1 MAYENSISALPAPA
15 HPMANPGYGKRAA
28 PGEPGQAR
36 RSPDFAHLP
45 PREAYVAAFVD
56 RLPEGAAMDVKSLA
70 KVLPLYGQQAVG
82 SALNTLS
89 RAGHL
94 RRVRQLAETGDTG
107 TRWVFRTYWSR
118 VARDDEWWTRFLTD
132 DGAGGL
138 DGPALPA
145 APASVRTGTPVPV
158 SDGAPGPPAPAP
170 ATARSTAY
178 QALAQLGRIE
188 ARLTLSAAD
197 CAALADL
204 AASWFERGATLDRF
218 TSALSSGLPDV
229 VYAPHALLARRLRD
243 KLPPEPA
250 RDPAPVPG
258 PVSGPAPS
266 PAHGLRRTI
275 LECTECGV
283 PGRPQAL
290 PGGLCRACAAHGG
303 ASGPS
308 MTVTATAA
316 ADIAPDVRRHV
327 SRIRA
332 AIATRGDRAS
342 SAEPGLLFSR

>member
-1 MAYENSISALPAPA
+1 MASENSISALPAPA
-15 HPMANPGYGKRAA
+15 HPMANAGYGKRAA
-28 PGEPGQAR
+28 PGEPGQTR
-36 RSPDFAHLP
+36 RSPDFGHLP

-82 SALNTLS
+82 SALNALS

-118 VARDDEWWTRFLTD
+118 VARDDEWWTRFLTG

-138 DGPALPA
+138 DDPALPA
-145 APASVRTGTPVPV
+145 APASLRTGAPVPA
-158 SDGAPGPPAPAP
+158 SDGAPGAPVPPPV
-170 ATARSTAY
+170 ATRSTAY

-188 ARLTLSAAD
+188 GRLTLSAAD

-204 AASWFERGATLDRF
+204 AAPWFERGVTLDRF
-218 TSALSSGLPDV
+218 TCALTSGLPDV
-229 VYAPHALLARRLRD
+229 VHAPRALLGRRLRD
-243 KLPPEPA
+243 KLPPEAAP
-250 RDPAPVPG
+250 DLTPAPA
-258 PVSGPAPS
+258 SGPRPAPGR
-266 PAHGLRRTI
+266 AHGLRRTI
-275 LECTECGV
+275 VECTECGV

-290 PGGLCRACAAHGG
+290 PGGLCRACAARGRP
-303 ASGPS
+303 SGPS
-308 MTVTATAA
+308 VTATA
-316 ADIAPDVRRHV
+316 DVAPDVRRHV

-332 AIATRGDRAS
+332 AIATRRGQVSAS
-342 SAEPGLLFSR
+342 EPGLLFSR

>member
-1 MAYENSISALPAPA
+1 MASENSISALPAPA

-28 PGEPGQAR
+28 PGEPGQTR
-36 RSPDFAHLP
+36 RSADFGHLP

-82 SALNTLS
+82 SALNALS

-118 VARDDEWWTRFLTD
+118 VARDDEWWTRFLTG
-132 DGAGGL
+132 DGAGRL
-138 DGPALPA
+138 DDPALPA
-145 APASVRTGTPVPV
+145 APASLRTGAPVPA
-158 SDGAPGPPAPAP
+158 SDGAPGPPAPP
-170 ATARSTAY
+170 PVATRSTAY
-178 QALAQLGRIE
+178 QALAQLGRIDG
-188 ARLTLSAAD
+188 RLMLSAAD

-204 AASWFERGATLDRF
+204 AAPWFERGVTPDRF
-218 TSALSSGLPDV
+218 TNALTSGLPDV
-229 VYAPHALLARRLRD
+229 VHAPRALLGRRLRD
-243 KLPPEPA
+243 KLPPEAAP
-250 RDPAPVPG
+250 DPTPAPAPG
-258 PVSGPAPS
+258 PGPERG

-275 LECTECGV
+275 VECTECGV

-290 PGGLCRACAAHGG
+290 PGGLCRACAAPGR

-308 MTVTATAA
+308 VTATA
-316 ADIAPDVRRHV
+316 DGAPDVRRHV

-332 AIATRGDRAS
+332 AIATRRGQVS
-342 SAEPGLLFSR
+342 NSEPGLLFSR